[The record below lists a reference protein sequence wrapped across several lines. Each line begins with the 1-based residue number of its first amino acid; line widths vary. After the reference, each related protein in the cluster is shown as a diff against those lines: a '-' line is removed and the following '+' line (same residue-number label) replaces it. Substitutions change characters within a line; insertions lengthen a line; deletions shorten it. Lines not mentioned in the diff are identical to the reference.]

1 MLYGKRRQLARA
13 GCAAQQALAR
23 QAASTERRF
32 SLLACAPAGVMT
44 LVMYSAR
51 PFRTGRNVRRVWR
64 TTSTICPQCRQIHK
78 SSGVD
83 IL

>member
-44 LVMYSAR
+44 LMMYSA
-51 PFRTGRNVRRVWR
+51 PAISNGEERTSCMANHEHNLPVV
-64 TTSTICPQCRQIHK
+64 
-78 SSGVD
+78 SSD
-83 IL
+83 P